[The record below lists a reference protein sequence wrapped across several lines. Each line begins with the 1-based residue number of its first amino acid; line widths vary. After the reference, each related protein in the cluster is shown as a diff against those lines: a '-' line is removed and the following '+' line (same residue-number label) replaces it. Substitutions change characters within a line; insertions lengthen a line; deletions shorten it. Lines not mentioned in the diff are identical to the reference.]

1 MVNILDGVAREG
13 VIQAEFISMA
23 HIQVLGR
30 HIFTYSS
37 APGKKNPAIVVNGE
51 FLNTGSGSSRQ

>member
-13 VIQAEFISMA
+13 VIQAEFISVA

-30 HIFTYSS
+30 HIFTHSS
-37 APGKKNPAIVVNGE
+37 A
-51 FLNTGSGSSRQ
+51 LRQEENSCRSEW